1 MSFEDK
7 YSWKI
12 LTQFSSVVESYYRL
26 GLMDANKSQ
35 DVKAVNEIIERD
47 VLKDGFIF
55 MNEWGGMVMDKDC
68 LISHYIVQ
76 VERTS
81 QYALSF
87 YIANKCTNIMGMAI
101 LAYSYYVKG
110 LENGLIIS
118 QTALIDYFKRTPS
131 LEAHLMVKNHRTI
144 QRINRN
150 VFIQELAL
158 ETMRIKSLC
167 TEKLYSNI
175 GGEMV
180 KILNFINKAYKEE
193 KNKRWEITKR

>member
-1 MSFEDK
+1 
-7 YSWKI
+7 
-12 LTQFSSVVESYYRL
+12 
-26 GLMDANKSQ
+26 
-35 DVKAVNEIIERD
+35 
-47 VLKDGFIF
+47 
-55 MNEWGGMVMDKDC
+55 
-68 LISHYIVQ
+68 
-76 VERTS
+76 
-81 QYALSF
+81 
-87 YIANKCTNIMGMAI
+87 MGMAI

-131 LEAHLMVKNHRTI
+131 LETHLMVKNHRTI

-175 GGEMV
+175 DGEMV